1 MMTTRLTNEHPTNE
15 QEGYRIEDVVLCD
28 SPLRI
33 DTSNI
38 RTLVEDELRR
48 KRVFEK
54 VT

>member
-1 MMTTRLTNEHPTNE
+1 MTTIRPINE
-15 QEGYRIEDVVLCD
+15 QKGYHIEDVVLCD
-28 SPLRI
+28 NPLRI

-48 KRVFEK
+48 QGIFEK